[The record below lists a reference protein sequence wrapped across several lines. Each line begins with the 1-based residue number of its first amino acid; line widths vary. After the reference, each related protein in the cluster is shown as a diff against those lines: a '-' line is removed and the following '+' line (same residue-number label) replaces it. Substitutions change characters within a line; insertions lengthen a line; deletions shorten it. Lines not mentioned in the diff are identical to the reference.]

1 MNIELLP
8 LGMKDKDNVASSLG
22 GGIPNRSIVLIEGE
36 SGAGKSVWC
45 QRIAKGVCVEDYK
58 VSYVSAEEDAVS
70 FIDQMSSLSYDIYRD
85 MLRQNLLFLKCE
97 TKVENNNNRL
107 LGKIMSS
114 DILTRPDLIILDNF
128 GRMVKSDIENGFL
141 DDKGSL
147 EKFQK
152 DMNSAVSDGQTI
164 VISIN
169 PEFVSENILNLLRNF
184 ATVQIHLQR
193 EIIGDD
199 TSRRAN
205 IRQYKNMKDRV
216 DEIINF
222 DIKSGRGISI
232 RSRTIA

>member
-128 GRMVKSDIENGFL
+128 GRMVKSDVENGFL

-147 EKFQK
+147 EEFQK
-152 DMNSAVSDGQTI
+152 DMNSTISDGKTI

-169 PEFVSENILNLLRNF
+169 PEFVSENTLNLLRNF

-193 EIIGDD
+193 EVIGDD